1 MSITKEQIELRKSNL
16 EKDFQTVKQQIEE
29 GQVKINTMR
38 NNLNALAGAIQQCD
52 VFLKEIADKNAP
64 MPAEKQQALDIATS
78 QEKRLMDKLTQE
90 ELNGLSPRARKAYE
104 DSNEVLSEI
113 TTENPNKDLVVEED
127 KPKKKKDKKD
137 EEL

>member
-52 VFLKEIADKNAP
+52 VFLKEIADKDAP